1 MAGFLKRDRQR
12 AESDRTHGITFE
24 DIFGRLP
31 IKSLD
36 LYMLKSFLG
45 PFLLTFSIVTFIL
58 MLQFLWLYIDELVG
72 KGLGFWVII
81 QFMGWGSC
89 TLIPLAFPLA
99 TLLGSIMTMGSLGE
113 NNELLAMK
121 SAGISLPR
129 ILRPLMWVALFIVI
143 GAFFASNNLIPV
155 AYNKIHTLREDIAKT
170 KEEIKIPVGVFYN
183 GIDGYNIRVTSRD
196 KNNLMHGI
204 MIYDHNK
211 ENGNR
216 NLTLADSGR
225 FAMTP
230 DKKGLLIS
238 LYNGINYQEDNKYSY
253 ADTTLNLQKIKFT
266 YQRLAIPLENYSFKK
281 SSEGKYSSEVMARN
295 LSQLKND
302 RDSLR
307 TEDSVVITAQI
318 VRAIRG
324 DSFSHAD
331 QLDSSRNKGYTES
344 FKPEELLKW
353 KDTEEE
359 KRAYEIA
366 ASALKSEIQSC
377 SFYEAQIQQIEYPLR
392 RNIIESFRKFT
403 LSFACLIF
411 FFIGAPIGA
420 IVRKGG
426 IGTPAII
433 SILFFVLYWVVDIS
447 GKKLAND
454 GAISPFIGSFISTLI
469 LVPLAWFL
477 TWKSTKDSAMF
488 NPETYFKGVKNF
500 FARMFSKAQRIRQ
513 RMELEE
519 QRRAAEKEDAEWH
532 ARENAQ
538 KAEADKTP
546 ENI

>member
-89 TLIPLAFPLA
+89 TLIPLALPLA

-155 AYNKIHTLREDIAKT
+155 AYNKIYTLREDIAKT

-500 FARMFSKAQRIRQ
+500 FARIFSKAQRIRQ
-513 RMELEE
+513 RMELKE

>member
-58 MLQFLWLYIDELVG
+58 MLQFLWLYIDDLVG

-89 TLIPLAFPLA
+89 TLIPLALPLA

-155 AYNKIHTLREDIAKT
+155 AYNKIYTLREDIAKT

-447 GKKLAND
+447 GKKLADD

-500 FARMFSKAQRIRQ
+500 FARIFSKAQRIRQ
-513 RMELEE
+513 RMELKE